1 MRGKYSLFGLVL
13 TVAASSVALAH
24 GPKDIPDDPILLN
37 QYKEAYAAYQQSDY
51 ATALAKWRPL
61 AEQGS
66 SAAQLFVGFMHAN
79 GQGVAK
85 DDARAVYWYSEAAE
99 RDNMVAQVRLAIMYR
114 DGTGTDADR
123 VRALMW
129 ARMAGR
135 SEHHMQKVAQALQ
148 RSLEKTMTADEIAA
162 AEEMFHAQSN
172 KH

>member
-1 MRGKYSLFGLVL
+1 MPVKFCLFGLVL
-13 TVAASSVALAH
+13 ALAGSSAALAH
-24 GPKDIPDDPILLN
+24 GPKDLPDDPKLLN

-66 SAAQLFVGFMHAN
+66 SAAQLFFGFMHAN
-79 GQGVAK
+79 GQGVPK

-114 DGTGTDADR
+114 DGSGTKIDR
-123 VRALMW
+123 PKALFW

-135 SEHHMQKVAQALQ
+135 SENHMQKVAQALQ
-148 RSLEKTMTADEIAA
+148 RSLEAAMTADEIAA
-162 AEEMFHAQSN
+162 AEELFHAQSR